1 MLLHLLRSAYGTLLP
16 SQPRRAMSAI
26 GCRPADICSLRGFR
40 ILTLTGQAQLA
51 IVAVQLPLDAHF
63 GGGDFLVYLNP
74 LQAKVGVVL
83 SLGEGMRRRDFIG
96 GLAGSAAVWPL
107 AARAQQI
114 GQVARVVLWLGGLG
128 PSDPE
133 TQRVA
138 AAFRESTRGLGW
150 VDGRNLRIDLRW
162 IGAAFSA
169 QEMSAAA
176 TETISL
182 SPDVVVTT
190 GAPIL
195 VLPGAAERDQDHP
208 ACVHVCH

>member
-1 MLLHLLRSAYGTLLP
+1 
-16 SQPRRAMSAI
+16 
-26 GCRPADICSLRGFR
+26 
-40 ILTLTGQAQLA
+40 
-51 IVAVQLPLDAHF
+51 
-63 GGGDFLVYLNP
+63 
-74 LQAKVGVVL
+74 
-83 SLGEGMRRRDFIG
+83 MRRRKFIALMG
-96 GLAGSAAVWPL
+96 AAAAWPL
-107 AARAQQI
+107 AASAQQI

-138 AAFRESTRGLGW
+138 AAFRESMRGLGW

-195 VLPGAAERDQDHP
+195 AALQSETKTIPLVFTFVTDPVSDGFVASLARPGGNITGFTIFEHSFAGKSTALGRIMRP
-208 ACVHVCH
+208 PFGTRANASSAGAMSTTLLTGVGVTSTPMRGAIVPRARK